1 MQLSGRGVA
10 LSVIAS
16 CLFAVIPG
24 YALYLGPLD
33 GVQVF
38 AQRVLWSLPAIFIM
52 LLVLGRA
59 TELKESVLRLV
70 REPLLILAL
79 FVTAAL
85 LGVQW
90 LVFVWAP
97 INEQMLDLTLGFF
110 LLPLS
115 LVLVGRVFY
124 KEYLRNLQRIA
135 VVFAVLG
142 VMHELWVVGGLSWVT
157 IICALGFP
165 PYFMLRRWMGFDA
178 FSGLFLEMLL
188 LAPVAIYIFV
198 NFAPVHVFST
208 APQLWYLLPGLGLL
222 SAIAFGT
229 MLKASQLLPLGL
241 LGILSYV
248 EPVLLLL
255 FSVFWIG
262 ESIESGEL
270 LTYVPIWIAVVLVI
284 YDSVRILIKQS
295 RPIN

>member
-38 AQRVLWSLPAIFIM
+38 AQRVLWSLPAVFVM
-52 LLVLGRA
+52 LLIAGRA
-59 TELKESVLRLV
+59 SALKDAVLRLLK
-70 REPLLILAL
+70 EPILILAL
-79 FVTAAL
+79 FVTAGL

-124 KEYLRNLQRIA
+124 HEYLRNLQRIA
-135 VVFAVLG
+135 VVFAAIG

-157 IICALGFP
+157 IICAVGFP

-178 FSGLFLEMLL
+178 FSGLFLEMVL

-198 NFAPVHVFST
+198 NFAPAGVFST
-208 APQLWYLLPGLGLL
+208 APQLWYWLPGLGLL

-255 FSVFWIG
+255 FSVFWVG

-295 RPIN
+295 RRLN

>member
-10 LSVIAS
+10 LSIIAS
-16 CLFAVIPG
+16 CLFSVIPG

-38 AQRVLWSLPAIFIM
+38 AQRVLWSLPAVFIM

-59 TELKESVLRLV
+59 SQLKESVLRLV
-70 REPLLILAL
+70 REPILILAL

-188 LAPVAIYIFV
+188 LAPIAIYIFV
-198 NFAPVHVFST
+198 NFAPVDVFSA

-255 FSVFWIG
+255 FSVFWVG

-270 LTYVPIWIAVVLVI
+270 LTYIPIWIAVVIVI
-284 YDSVRILIKQS
+284 YDSVRVLIKQS

>member
-10 LSVIAS
+10 MSVIAS

-38 AQRVLWSLPAIFIM
+38 AQRILWSLPAVFIM
-52 LLVLGRA
+52 LLVAGRA
-59 TELKESVLRLV
+59 STLKEAVLRLV
-70 REPLLILAL
+70 REPILILAL
-79 FVTAAL
+79 VASSGL
-85 LGVQW
+85 LGLQW

-97 INEQMLDLTLGFF
+97 INEQMLNLTLGFF
-110 LLPLS
+110 LLPLT
-115 LVLVGRVFY
+115 LVLVGRLFY
-124 KEYLRNLQRIA
+124 QEHLRNLQRIA
-135 VVFAVLG
+135 VLFAAIG
-142 VMHELWVVGGLSWVT
+142 VMNELWVVGGLSWVT
-157 IICALGFP
+157 LICALGFP

-178 FSGLFLEMLL
+178 FSGLFLEMLV

-198 NFAPVHVFST
+198 NFAPAAVFST

-229 MLKASQLLPLGL
+229 MLGASQLLPLGL

-255 FSVFWIG
+255 FSVLWVG
-262 ESIESGEL
+262 ESIESSEL
-270 LTYVPIWIAVVLVI
+270 LTYVPIWIAVALVI

-295 RPIN
+295 RRLK

>member
-10 LSVIAS
+10 MSIIAS

-33 GVQVF
+33 GIQVF
-38 AQRVLWSLPAIFIM
+38 AQRILWSLPAVFIM
-52 LLVLGRA
+52 LLVAGRA
-59 TELKESVLRLV
+59 SVLKESVLRLV
-70 REPLLILAL
+70 REPILILAL

-97 INEQMLDLTLGFF
+97 INQQMLNLTLGFF

-124 KEYLRNLQRIA
+124 HEYLRNLQRIA
-135 VVFAVLG
+135 VLFAAIG

-157 IICALGFP
+157 LICALGFP

-198 NFAPVHVFST
+198 NFAPVAVFST

-255 FSVFWIG
+255 FSVFWVGETIG
-262 ESIESGEL
+262 TTEL
-270 LTYVPIWIAVVLVI
+270 FTYVPIWIAVILVI
-284 YDSVRILIKQS
+284 FDSVRVLIKQS
-295 RPIN
+295 RRLK